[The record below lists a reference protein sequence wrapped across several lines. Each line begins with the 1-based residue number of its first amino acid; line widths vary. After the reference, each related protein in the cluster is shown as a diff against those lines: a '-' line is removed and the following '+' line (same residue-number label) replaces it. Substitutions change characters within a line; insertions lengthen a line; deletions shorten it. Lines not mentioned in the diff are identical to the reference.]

1 MSPQSLKLRS
11 RHQKFLNKRQGLM
24 MSQKIRITISKP
36 PMLSKLLCN
45 LLIILRQVLR
55 LRKKPRT
62 SSNQQQQLLPRKNQI
77 QWLKLY
83 HNQMHRWTLKLIN
96 LMIPL
101 SEKREISP
109 SLQY

>member
-1 MSPQSLKLRS
+1 
-11 RHQKFLNKRQGLM
+11 
-24 MSQKIRITISKP
+24 
-36 PMLSKLLCN
+36 MLSKLLRN

-55 LRKKPRT
+55 LRKKLRT
-62 SSNQQQQLLPRKNQI
+62 SSNQQLLPRKNQI

-83 HNQMHRWTLKLIN
+83 HNQMHRWTLKLID